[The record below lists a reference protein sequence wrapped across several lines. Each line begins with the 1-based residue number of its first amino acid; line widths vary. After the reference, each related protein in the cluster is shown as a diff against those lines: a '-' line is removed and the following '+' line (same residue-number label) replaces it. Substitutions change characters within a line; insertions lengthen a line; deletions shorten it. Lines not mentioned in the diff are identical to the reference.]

1 MATSLLLIGLS
12 VGFWTCRK
20 PEPELVP
27 IGAVRVVGRIENGV
41 AVFEPEE
48 DPLGR
53 YNIVTPAFVLKFVAL
68 EYKVIRLNLEIRRLN
83 ALIEKGK

>member
-1 MATSLLLIGLS
+1 VS
-12 VGFWTCRK
+12 
-20 PEPELVP
+20 
-27 IGAVRVVGRIENGV
+27 IGAVRVVGRIEKGV

-53 YNIVTPAFVLKFVAL
+53 YNIVTPAFVLKFIAL
-68 EYKVIRLNLEIRRLN
+68 EYKVVRLNLEIRRLN